1 MVQVSGAGLGP
12 SQRQVAAATVGRR
25 PRTGSPATGFGRRR
39 RRCVNSFFFF
49 PCLLL
54 CCCGYRLLVR
64 REKTGETP
72 GGGATSGRGG
82 GQGHPYL
89 DGRRVEDRV
98 ANWRA
103 GGCRTGSQ
111 WPWTDRKATGHD
123 RRRAKVRVALCFQG
137 HLSVPPPSG
146 CCSQTKGTRWVAL
159 GALERSVVLAAER
172 RPAGG
177 GLVGRRRRRR
187 RGGTAVQALAGSVW
201 SVGGHDGSLCDLVLA
216 AVGWDV
222 GEGWT
227 AIQTATLSCGFSKTS
242 FLTLSISTSTR
253 RQGHDHLYTGGPG
266 GVEMCP

>member
-1 MVQVSGAGLGP
+1 MVRRIPQPWWDLRKMVQVSGAGLGP

-64 REKTGETP
+64 REKTGKTP

-103 GGCRTGSQ
+103 GGCRTGSPTGGLAGVGQ
-111 WPWTDRKATGHD
+111 GRSGHGQTARPLATTAGGRRSGSPFAFRATSRSHHLLDAAHRRKA
-123 RRRAKVRVALCFQG
+123 
-137 HLSVPPPSG
+137 
-146 CCSQTKGTRWVAL
+146 
-159 GALERSVVLAAER
+159 
-172 RPAGG
+172 PAG
-177 GLVGRRRRRR
+177 L
-187 RGGTAVQALAGSVW
+187 L
-201 SVGGHDGSLCDLVLA
+201 
-216 AVGWDV
+216 
-222 GEGWT
+222 
-227 AIQTATLSCGFSKTS
+227 
-242 FLTLSISTSTR
+242 
-253 RQGHDHLYTGGPG
+253 
-266 GVEMCP
+266 